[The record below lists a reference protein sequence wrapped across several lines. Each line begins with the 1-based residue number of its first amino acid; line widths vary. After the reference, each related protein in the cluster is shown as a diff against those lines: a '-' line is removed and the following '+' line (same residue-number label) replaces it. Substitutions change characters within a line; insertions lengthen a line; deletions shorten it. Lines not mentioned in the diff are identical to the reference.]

1 MSKRQIYRG
10 DPEQKI
16 LYLLEDF
23 SGGVN
28 VVDVDG
34 IVRDNEFR
42 KMVNVELSTKGLVQN
57 RKGFKYINMFE
68 ELLADNSITL
78 PNITHLFLI
87 VKDEGNL
94 IDKLIEYSYIDVQE
108 PQEDTEWTY
117 TPTSQTLTF
126 SDFIANTLSLEYDF
140 TILIANEKKIYS
152 LSITKEI
159 GEDFSVVLTELYE
172 FVKNNGYNYDETF
185 EITPSTPF
193 FKSLSLFSKYDYVKV
208 EIDDYP
214 SETGVLNY
222 TFDVLGSGVVSL
234 VSDVANDIAIYVDYG
249 DLNEFVIE
257 TQAGTHSLGIKLQGV
272 ISKKVKTNIRTVYN
286 NNKIYFSICDII
298 DTENSIGVY
307 DVENNTFTVIDSE
320 HYYEPNAYDIS
331 NASVDLGF
339 NMLASNPLTAISSVS
354 TTTKSI
360 KAIWITTVDGKL
372 LEKIPSNSSITQFY
386 VNVLTTGTTLSPYEL
401 KVELKNQGGEL
412 LNYELNTSPTI
423 TDNVVKFIFDI
434 NNIENFHSASS
445 IDIIVSKND
454 EIMEVSG
461 LTPSFYPLNMID
473 FVDFTYHG
481 ISYISDEN
489 KYYKRL
495 QEGSGLSLLSYEQV
509 SIYRS
514 KEKTDVFNADPNTEF
529 SSSMFSFNDKKF
541 FEIYS
546 VDEPTDRILYQYKYL
561 TNSFIAVY
569 TSFSNVSDNTHTY
582 NTVSE
587 LFPSF
592 VKVMKTDLEDY
603 WAYSGIGEYTQIT
616 YYNEY
621 ELISSFQSTYNVGF
635 DEGVELEGVDLK
647 DVKII
652 EVNNRLLYY
661 NENVIWFSATNQ
673 FDYLPN
679 SNYIALSIPVN
690 DKITTINFF
699 RGSYIIF
706 TKEKIFKLS
715 NNYGESDFGGI
726 TLVSDFVGCISPN
739 SVRAIE
745 NSLYFLSKQGLYRL
759 VLNYYTESMENVQK
773 ADEKIRNEITI
784 ESDVDSVLYGG
795 QYLLLY
801 QNGKY
806 DTIKYY
812 YDIELTSKRHPFT
825 FDIYAQKPN
834 IMFVN
839 NLHLLAIR
847 NSHLFVYDSD
857 DYTDFYD
864 DEEEDVLY
872 YTPICE
878 IETPNIMFDTPT
890 HDKKIKAIY
899 IKNYCDRIIPLG
911 VTVKIDGYT
920 VIEPITYT
928 ISHNDIGEV
937 IFTTSDVSNLTV
949 KKDLLGNFEIGQ
961 DRLGDGNQ
969 TVHKLVV
976 SKKCKAIQLNFKFRT
991 QNYFGLANI
1000 GILYKLGK
1008 VKENR

>member
-16 LYLLEDF
+16 LHLLEDF

-34 IVRDNEFR
+34 VVNDNEFR

-57 RKGFKYINMFE
+57 RKGFKYINIFH
-68 ELLADNSITL
+68 ELLADNNITL
-78 PNITHLFLI
+78 PNITHLFLV

-94 IDKLIEYSYIDVQE
+94 IDKLIEYSYIEVQE
-108 PQEDTEWTY
+108 SQEDTVWTY
-117 TPTSQTLTF
+117 TPTSQTLTL
-126 SDFIANTLSLEYDF
+126 SDFIANTLPLEYSL
-140 TILIANEKKIYS
+140 TILLANEKKIYS
-152 LSITKEI
+152 LVITKNI
-159 GEDFSVVLTELYE
+159 GEAFVITLTELYE
-172 FVKNNGYNYDETF
+172 FIKNNGYNYNDTF

-214 SETGVLNY
+214 GETGVLNY
-222 TFDVLGSGVVSL
+222 TFDVLGSGVAPL
-234 VSDVANDIAIYVDYG
+234 VSDVANDISIYVDYDDIKG
-249 DLNEFVIE
+249 FAIE

-272 ISKKVKTNIRTVYN
+272 ISKKVKTNIKTIYN
-286 NNKIYFSICDII
+286 NNKVYFSICDIV

-307 DVENNTFTVIDSE
+307 DVENDTFAVIDNE
-320 HYYEPNAYDIS
+320 HYYEPDPYEITN
-331 NASVDLGF
+331 VGEDLGF
-339 NMLASNPLTAISSVS
+339 NMLASNPLTAISVAT

-360 KAIWITTVDGKL
+360 KAIWLTNEATDEVL
-372 LEKIPSNSSITQFY
+372 QKIPTNSAFRSFQ
-386 VNVLTTGTTLSPYEL
+386 VNVLTTGTTLSPNEL
-401 KVELKNQGGEL
+401 KITLRNQGGNI
-412 LNYELNTSPTI
+412 LNYVAGSPQLVGNI
-423 TDNVVKFIFDI
+423 VKFIFDI
-434 NNIENFHSASS
+434 DYIEDFENASS
-445 IDIIVSKND
+445 IEIEVSKND
-454 EIMEVSG
+454 IILEADQ
-461 LTPSFYPLNMID
+461 LTPFYPKDVID
-473 FVDFTYHG
+473 FLDFNYGG
-481 ISYISDEN
+481 IIYTSEEN

-495 QEGSGLSLLSYEQV
+495 SGKTGLAIDSYSLLTITQRSEQENV
-509 SIYRS
+509 LS
-514 KEKTDVFNADPNTEF
+514 ADPSTIF
-529 SSSMFSFNDKKF
+529 SAYKSATYDGLF
-541 FEIYS
+541 FEIYNKN
-546 VDEPTDRILYQYKYL
+546 DQRILYQYF
-561 TNSFIAVY
+561 NGG
-569 TSFSNVSDNTHTY
+569 TSFETVYDSFSEVANSYHTFE
-582 NTVSE
+582 E
-587 LFPSF
+587 LKDVFPSF
-592 VKVMKTDLEDY
+592 LNIIKLGSLY
-603 WAYSGIGEYTQIT
+603 YSITTQLP

-621 ELISSFQSTYNVGF
+621 EVITPMKSTY
-635 DEGVELEGVDLK
+635 EIGVDDGKLLTGVDLK

-661 NENVIWFSATNQ
+661 NENVIWFSSANK

-679 SNYIALSIPVN
+679 FNYIALSLPLQ
-690 DKITTINFF
+690 DKITSINFF

-706 TKEKIFKLS
+706 TKDKIYKIVG
-715 NNYGESDFGGI
+715 NYGESDFGG
-726 TLVSDFVGCISPN
+726 TALVSDFVGCISPN

-759 VLNYYTESMENVQK
+759 VLNYYTETMENVQK
-773 ADEKIRNEITI
+773 IDEKIKGELEIVNN
-784 ESDVDSVLYGG
+784 VDSLLYNG
-795 QYLLLY
+795 QYWLLY

-806 DTIKYY
+806 DTIKQY
-812 YDIELTSKRHPFT
+812 YDIDLSNKRKPFT

-834 IMFVN
+834 IMFTN
-839 NLHLLAIR
+839 NLNLLAIR
-847 NSHLFVYDSD
+847 NGHLFVYDST

-864 DEEEDVLY
+864 NDEEDVLD

-899 IKNYCDRIIPLG
+899 VKNYCDRIIPLG
-911 VTVKIDGYT
+911 VTVKTDGYT
-920 VIEPITYT
+920 VIEPIAYT

-937 IFTTSDVSNLTV
+937 TFTTTDVSNLTV
-949 KKDLLGNFEIGQ
+949 KKDLLGNFELGQ

-976 SKKCKAIQLNFKFRT
+976 SKKCKAIQLNFKFST
-991 QNYFGLANI
+991 INYFGLANI